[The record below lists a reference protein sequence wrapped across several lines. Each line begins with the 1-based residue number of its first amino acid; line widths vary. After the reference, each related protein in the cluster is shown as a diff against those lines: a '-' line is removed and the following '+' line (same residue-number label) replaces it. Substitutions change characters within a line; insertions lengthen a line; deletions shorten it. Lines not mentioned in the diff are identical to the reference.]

1 MNITFQ
7 MPGIRCF
14 PFCMGSHC
22 KKNLPSSNNLQF
34 VLDFSAMLFYNEQEY
49 IFEGGI
55 VMAQST
61 IQGKYL
67 IYQNLPLV
75 RENNLICYGST
86 DDKYVLFLM
95 ILTNKTVQTP
105 DPNVK
110 IEIPDKILGQ
120 IVSTDMTK
128 PPHERMVKQFERNGL
143 ADAIAFGMIQL
154 ERYNKK

>member
-1 MNITFQ
+1 
-7 MPGIRCF
+7 
-14 PFCMGSHC
+14 
-22 KKNLPSSNNLQF
+22 
-34 VLDFSAMLFYNEQEY
+34 
-49 IFEGGI
+49 
-55 VMAQST
+55 MAQST

-67 IYQNLPLV
+67 VYQNLPLV

-95 ILTNKTVQTP
+95 ILTNKTVPTGTP
-105 DPNVK
+105 GTTV
-110 IEIPDKILGQ
+110 EVPDKILGQ

-143 ADAIAFGMIQL
+143 ADAIAFGTIQL

>member
-1 MNITFQ
+1 
-7 MPGIRCF
+7 
-14 PFCMGSHC
+14 
-22 KKNLPSSNNLQF
+22 
-34 VLDFSAMLFYNEQEY
+34 
-49 IFEGGI
+49 
-55 VMAQST
+55 MAQST

-86 DDKYVLFLM
+86 DDKFVLFLM

-105 DPNVK
+105 DPAVK
-110 IEIPDKILGQ
+110 VEVPDKILGQ

-128 PPHERMVKQFERNGL
+128 APHERMVKQFERNGL